1 MSCSTLWWMIK
12 ITEWTEKSWGL
23 FFCSLRN
30 LSFSDGMEDRLH
42 PLNENLWLWIANI
55 HVQNSIAFK
64 LSPLTTHH
72 CDGPQPLANLAT
84 TWEKKTPYGTNNL
97 TITCQK
103 LDYNFIWWST
113 LSNTN
118 LFLWANAWACV
129 NLLSKSRLQKFLATN
144 WCRNLRLTLA
154 TIFLSLS

>member
-1 MSCSTLWWMIK
+1 MDRKIMRVVFLLPPQFVVFWWNGGSLAS
-12 ITEWTEKSWGL
+12 TEWKFMAL
-23 FFCSLRN
+23 NCQ
-30 LSFSDGMEDRLH
+30 H
-42 PLNENLWLWIANI
+42 PCAEFYR
-55 HVQNSIAFK
+55 VQIV
-64 LSPLTTHH
+64 TTHH

-154 TIFLSLS
+154 TIFVSLS